1 MDLFNDPFEED
12 LDPVEEIEMTEASMH
27 ALLEQLDDTDP
38 NARAEA
44 IQNLWNHID
53 VEVMERLYDLAQNDP
68 DQTVRG
74 KALSGLGRYVYEA
87 AILDF
92 EWDDPYRDDWFTE
105 QDYQRIYDL
114 LTGIYTDE
122 SKSLEERRY
131 AVEGLS
137 FLYDDPIPEFIEELY
152 ARPEKE
158 AKMSAIFSM
167 GRNGSKRWL
176 DILGRE
182 IWSRDKDIRI
192 EAIDAV
198 AEMNADGFGKDL
210 WRMTYDH
217 DKDVMMAAI
226 WALGQTGWEEAFER
240 LDELTLHS
248 DPEIGQLADA
258 ALEEWMMFS
267 QLGEGGGPLIEDED
281 LNDETEWSL

>member
-1 MDLFNDPFEED
+1 MDLFDDTFENE
-12 LDPVEEIEMTEASMH
+12 LDPDIEMEMTEASMH
-27 ALLEQLDDTDP
+27 TWLARLDDTDP
-38 NARAEA
+38 ETRVTA
-44 IQNLWNHID
+44 IQNLWNHVD
-53 VEVMERLYDLAQNDP
+53 AEVMERLYDLAQNDP

-74 KALSGLGRYVYEA
+74 KALSGLGRYIYEA
-87 AILDF
+87 VILDF
-92 EWDDPYRDDWFTE
+92 EWDDPYLDDWYTE
-105 QDYQRIYDL
+105 QDYQRIYTL
-114 LTGIYTDE
+114 LTGVYTDE

-137 FLYDDPIPEFIEELY
+137 FLYDDPIPGFIEELY
-152 ARPEKE
+152 VRPEKE
-158 AKMSAIFSM
+158 AKISALFAM

-182 IWSRDKDIRI
+182 IWSRDKEIRI

-198 AEMNADGFGKDL
+198 AEMNADSFGKDL

-217 DKDVMMAAI
+217 DQDVVMAAI

-240 LDELTLHS
+240 LDELTLHP
-248 DPEIGQLADA
+248 DPDISQLADV

-267 QLGEGGGPLIEDED
+267 QLSDDAGLLAEDED